1 MIHRNTNEN
10 QTDTDQD
17 TLKEVIKYCPDDT
30 YPDMMEDCVNEESDD
45 RNQNDFIEENETGV
59 QDKEGEESTETES
72 ATSEEVCERLKTG
85 KSTIPNI
92 NINERNEVK

>member
-1 MIHRNTNEN
+1 
-10 QTDTDQD
+10 
-17 TLKEVIKYCPDDT
+17 
-30 YPDMMEDCVNEESDD
+30 MMEDCVNEESDD

-59 QDKEGEESTETES
+59 QHKEGEESTETES